1 MGYKEDGELFPKD
14 ADGKFI
20 FSDVDYI
27 DSWKGMEECVKQG
40 LVKSIGVS
48 NFNSK
53 QIERILAICTIKPAV
68 LQVGQF

>member
-53 QIERILAICTIKPAV
+53 QIERILANCTIKPAV
-68 LQVGQF
+68 VQVG